1 MGTVTGAMGDL
12 VPTRVGMIPVLV
24 AYVVWK
30 ISCPHT
36 RGDDPG
42 VVSVLQIPIDLS
54 PHACGDKQLV
64 QLPHLLRLGS
74 SPRVWGQG
82 VAPLGNVHTT
92 GIIPTRV
99 GTRARSDVGLDANGD
114 HPHACGDKDSRNVAR
129 CKARGSSPRV
139 WGQVPVKFRNQ
150 LFLGIIPTRV
160 GTRQYSLHIS
170 TGG

>member
-54 PHACGDKQLV
+54 PHA
-64 QLPHLLRLGS
+64 
-74 SPRVWGQG
+74 WG
-82 VAPLGNVHTT
+82 
-92 GIIPTRV
+92 
-99 GTRARSDVGLDANGD
+99 
-114 HPHACGDKDSRNVAR
+114 
-129 CKARGSSPRV
+129 
-139 WGQVPVKFRNQ
+139 
-150 LFLGIIPTRV
+150 
-160 GTRQYSLHIS
+160 
-170 TGG
+170 